1 MSTRTKSVK
10 KRQRQQ
16 ATNYDRNQQYKS
28 KMRSSI
34 KKVLAST
41 DKTEAEM
48 LYREAVSVID
58 SLESKKILHKNTA
71 ARRKSALTNHVN
83 SLSW

>member
-1 MSTRTKSVK
+1 MGIRTKSVK

-16 ATNYDRNQQYKS
+16 AANYDRNQHYKS
-28 KMRSSI
+28 KMRSAVR
-34 KKVLAST
+34 KVMAST
-41 DKTEAEM
+41 DKAEAEM
-48 LYREAVSVID
+48 LCREAVSVID

-83 SLSW
+83 SLS